1 MNLGANLYRRG
12 KLFIIGINFPSA
24 RLSAGLSVMKK
35 GEKLHAPI
43 NAYLFHL
50 SQIPLLRGKMRV
62 VGWLTL
68 AAAAALIVSVSS
80 TDQSTGPS
88 SM

>member
-1 MNLGANLYRRG
+1 M
-12 KLFIIGINFPSA
+12 FIIGINFPSA
-24 RLSAGLSVMKK
+24 RLSAGLSVMKSLK

-50 SQIPLLRGKMRV
+50 LQTPLLRGKMRV